1 VEEAVVQKY
10 KTTKIIQGNPIQGN
24 PKNEGK
30 VQYIA
35 VVVVEA
41 LIPEKRSTR

>member
-24 PKNEGK
+24 LKNKGE
-30 VQYIA
+30 VQYLV

-41 LIPEKRSTR
+41 LIPEKGSTT